1 MLLSGCAGQQVRNLE
16 EQNELLARENAE
28 LAERLQ
34 STTTEQMRLAREV
47 DRLLQQRVD
56 RGRFLDLEQE
66 HQQLRREN
74 TRLRELLEETLA
86 TALDE
91 GRPLPDQ
98 AMVAAEELQL
108 FRSQLRDSP
117 LPRDTGGAF
126 IAVADV
132 SAADLA
138 PPGPRSPLANSGI
151 VVEEVNGLRRYYD
164 AVVNRST
171 PRALYLMIEMQR
183 GLPAELFMVVNERYP
198 RSEPPLAFR
207 RVTING
213 DSGSIALPI
222 SAGSS
227 RRLQDSRH
235 RFESV
240 RFGYSSAVEAAVRV
254 AIESEHPTLEL
265 GGIGAVAQRPISDA
279 ELTAL
284 TNMLYAFDTLSAARR

>member
-1 MLLSGCAGQQVRNLE
+1 MRYLGTAFVAATVIMLLSGCAGQQVRNLE

-47 DRLLQQRVD
+47 DRVLQPLQ
-56 RGRFLDLEQE
+56 
-66 HQQLRREN
+66 REN
-74 TRLRELLEETLA
+74 ARLRELLEETLA
-86 TALDE
+86 AALDE

-108 FRSQLRDSP
+108 FRSQLHDSP

-132 SAADLA
+132 SAAALT
-138 PPGPRSPLANSGI
+138 PPEPRSPLANSGI
-151 VVEEVNGLRRYYD
+151 VVEEINGLRRYYD
-164 AVVNRST
+164 AVVNRTT
-171 PRALYLMIEMQR
+171 PRALYLMIEIQR
-183 GLPAELFMVVNERYP
+183 GRPAELFMVVNERYP

-207 RVTING
+207 RATING

-222 SAGSS
+222 SAGTS
-227 RRLQDSRH
+227 RRLQDSRY

-254 AIESEHPTLEL
+254 AIESEYPTLEL
-265 GGIGAVAQRPISDA
+265 GGFGALAQRPISDA

>member
-1 MLLSGCAGQQVRNLE
+1 MRYLGTAFVAATVIMLLSGCAGQQVRNLE

-47 DRLLQQRVD
+47 DRVLQPLQ
-56 RGRFLDLEQE
+56 
-66 HQQLRREN
+66 REN
-74 TRLRELLEETLA
+74 ARLRELLEETIA
-86 TALDE
+86 AALDE

-108 FRSQLRDSP
+108 FRSQLHDSP

-132 SAADLA
+132 SAAALT
-138 PPGPRSPLANSGI
+138 PPEPRSPLANSGI
-151 VVEEVNGLRRYYD
+151 VVEEINGLRRYYD
-164 AVVNRST
+164 AVVNRTT
-171 PRALYLMIEMQR
+171 PRALYLMIEIQR
-183 GLPAELFMVVNERYP
+183 GRPAELFMVVNERYP

-222 SAGSS
+222 SAGTS
-227 RRLQDSRH
+227 RRLQDSRY

-254 AIESEHPTLEL
+254 AIESEYPTLEL
-265 GGIGAVAQRPISDA
+265 GGFGALAQRPISDA

>member
-1 MLLSGCAGQQVRNLE
+1 MRYLGTAFVAATVIMLLSGCAGQQVRNLE

-47 DRLLQQRVD
+47 DRVLQPLQ
-56 RGRFLDLEQE
+56 
-66 HQQLRREN
+66 REN
-74 TRLRELLEETLA
+74 ARLRELLEETLTA
-86 TALDE
+86 ALDE

-108 FRSQLRDSP
+108 FRSQLHDSP

-132 SAADLA
+132 SAAALT
-138 PPGPRSPLANSGI
+138 PPEPRSPLANSGI
-151 VVEEVNGLRRYYD
+151 VVEEINGLRRYYD
-164 AVVNRST
+164 AVVNRTT
-171 PRALYLMIEMQR
+171 PRALYLMIEIQR
-183 GLPAELFMVVNERYP
+183 GRPAELFMVVNERYP

-222 SAGSS
+222 SAGTS
-227 RRLQDSRH
+227 RRLQDSRY

-254 AIESEHPTLEL
+254 AIESEYPTLEL
-265 GGIGAVAQRPISDA
+265 GGFGALAQRPISDA